1 MSQESDLQALRE
13 KDLEIKILQ
22 SVANAEYDRLNAEI
36 EKLQKLMKTER
47 KTLESEES
55 EATQNAKAE
64 ACSCKAELDALRKA
78 VEKERMKRDTEL
90 KSVVGAI
97 VCARDSLA
105 AG

>member
-1 MSQESDLQALRE
+1 MRE

-47 KTLESEES
+47 KTLESEEN
-55 EATQNAKAE
+55 EATQNANAE
-64 ACSCKAELDALRKA
+64 ACRYKAELDALRK
-78 VEKERMKRDTEL
+78 VIEKERMKRDTEL
-90 KSVVGAI
+90 KSVFGAI
-97 VCARDSLA
+97 VRAPDSLA